1 MINPIVTREFENQIL
16 ELIDTQ
22 EDYTRG
28 DLQGMVTV
36 LVNKIMERGH
46 EILQTQEK

>member
-1 MINPIVTREFENQIL
+1 MKKHELENEIM

-28 DLQGMVTV
+28 DLQGVVMA
-36 LVNKIMERGH
+36 LVMRIAKEGV
-46 EILQTQEK
+46 EA